1 MQWRPVM
8 CRPSCCD
15 NSGGQGA
22 GIAAVALILIGAL
35 IVAKIGPIV
44 AQIGHIALEVIRIA
58 VVTAAAVLAVAVITW
73 AVVMITR
80 WQLRRTASAAG
91 QTQVVVTPTIRVSAS
106 RASRPADCLACGGSG
121 RVLKAIGGSRYQ
133 PGACPVCEPA
143 QWAG

>member
-1 MQWRPVM
+1 M

-22 GIAAVALILIGAL
+22 GIAAVALILGAAL

-44 AQIGHIALEVIRIA
+44 ARIVHIALEVIRF
-58 VVTAAAVLAVAVITW
+58 AALTTGLVLALAAITW
-73 AVVMITR
+73 VAIMITR
-80 WQLRRTASAAG
+80 WQLRRTAPAAG
-91 QTQVVVTPTIRVSAS
+91 QTQVVAAPAIRVSAS

-133 PGACPVCEPA
+133 PGACPVCQPIMR
-143 QWAG
+143 AG

>member
-1 MQWRPVM
+1 M

-22 GIAAVALILIGAL
+22 GIAAVAIIIGAAL

-44 AQIGHIALEVIRIA
+44 AQIAHIALEVIRIA
-58 VVTAAAVLAVAVITW
+58 ALTTGLALALAAITW
-73 AVVMITR
+73 AAIVITR
-80 WQLRRTASAAG
+80 WQLRRTTLAAG
-91 QTQVVVTPTIRVSAS
+91 QTQVIAAPTIRVSAS

-121 RVLKAIGGSRYQ
+121 KVLRAIDSDGSRYQ